1 MARSKTARAVSWVKT
16 APDKRSDAEAARKF
30 GLKSAAS
37 LTHYRSGKN
46 IDRAGNPKVIQR

>member
-1 MARSKTARAVSWVKT
+1 MAKSKTARAVAWVKT

-37 LTHYRSGKN
+37 LTHYRANKGV
-46 IDRAGNPKVIQR
+46 DRAGAKKVAA